1 MQVFEGMLE
10 MLSYAVYSEAGG
22 VGKTTLTANLA
33 VAHARAGLNVLAV
46 PLDPQDGDL
55 SYLLD
60 ADQDRANSDIDTLVH
75 HLVGRGNGDFM
86 DLVETVEHGVDIIPE
101 HNRLEDLG
109 EALRKE
115 KEARSDFGES
125 FPMWTQLQRVLR
137 EAEVHKHYDVLIV
150 DPPASSGPHLYNALD
165 ATRNLVL
172 PLEPSGKGQAS
183 VSGLDDLV
191 SNLEAQLE
199 INIGVLAAVP
209 NRFKGTKD
217 QDEIIQEV
225 EAQGFDVPVIIRD
238 RTSLLEGCWRKKCSA
253 FRYIQKHRDRQREY
267 ELETLAQF
275 DQLARHLEAEGGLDA
290 PNPPEAGEL
299 RPEEPEAE
307 A

>member
-1 MQVFEGMLE
+1 

-33 VAHARAGLNVLAV
+33 VAHARAGLDVLAI

-55 SYLLD
+55 SYLFD
-60 ADQDRANSDIDTLVH
+60 VDHDRSNSEVDTLVH
-75 HLVGRGNGDFM
+75 HLVGRGKGDFQ
-86 DLVETVEHGVDIIPE
+86 DLIKSVEHGVDIIPE

-115 KEARSDFGES
+115 QEARSDFGES

-165 ATRNLVL
+165 ATRNLVI
-172 PLEPSGKGQAS
+172 PVEPSGKGQAS

-191 SNLEAQLE
+191 TNLEDQLE

-217 QDEIIQEV
+217 QDEIIAEV
-225 EAQGFDVPVIIRD
+225 REQGFEVPVIFRD
-238 RTSLLEGCWRKKCSA
+238 RTSLLEGCWRQKCSA
-253 FRYIQKHRDRQREY
+253 FTYVREHRDRQREY
-267 ELETLAQF
+267 ELDTLTKF
-275 DQLARHLEAEGGLDA
+275 DELARNLEQQGGLEA
-290 PNPPEAGEL
+290 PNQPEPGNLEQDDL
-299 RPEEPEAE
+299 EVKP
-307 A
+307 

>member
-1 MQVFEGMLE
+1 

-22 VGKTTLTANLA
+22 VGKTTLSANLA
-33 VAHARAGLNVLAV
+33 VAHARAGLDVLVV

-55 SYLLD
+55 SYLFD
-60 ADQDRANSDIDTLVH
+60 VDQDRSNTEADTLVH
-75 HLVGRGNGDFM
+75 HLVGRANGEFSDI
-86 DLVETVEHGVDIIPE
+86 VQTVEHGVDIVPE

-115 KEARSDFGES
+115 QEARSDFGES

-137 EAEVHKHYDVLIV
+137 EANIHNQYDVLIV

-191 SNLEAQLE
+191 SNLEEQLE

-209 NRFKGTKD
+209 NRFKGTRD
-217 QDEIIQEV
+217 QGSIIDEIET
-225 EAQGFDVPVIIRD
+225 QGFDVPAILRD
-238 RTSLLEGCWRKKCSA
+238 RTSLLEGCWRKRCSA
-253 FRYIQKHRDRQREY
+253 FTYVREHRERTRDY
-267 ELETLAQF
+267 ELDTLEKF
-275 DQLARHLEAEGGLDA
+275 DRLARHLEQQGDIEA
-290 PNPPEAGEL
+290 PEPPQPGSLE
-299 RPEEPEAE
+299 REETEVRA
-307 A
+307 

>member
-1 MQVFEGMLE
+1 MGIDRQVPS

-33 VAHARAGLNVLAV
+33 VAHARAGLDVLAL

-55 SYLLD
+55 SHLLGVD
-60 ADQDRANSDIDTLVH
+60 DRRADPDVDTLVH
-75 HLVGRGNGDFM
+75 HLVGRAQGDFA
-86 DLVETVEHGVDIIPE
+86 DLIRTVEHGVDVVPE

-109 EALRKE
+109 QALRKE

-137 EAEVHKHYDVLIV
+137 EAEVHKQYDVLIV

-172 PLEPSGKGQAS
+172 PFEPSGKGKAS
-183 VSGLDDLV
+183 IRGLEDLV
-191 SNLEAQLE
+191 SNLEDQLE
-199 INIGVLAAVP
+199 ISIGVLAVVP
-209 NRFKGTKD
+209 NRVKGTRD
-217 QDEIIQEV
+217 QTTIIDQIE
-225 EAQGFDVPVIIRD
+225 EEGFGVPVAIRD
-238 RTSLLEGCWRKKCSA
+238 RTSLLEGCWTEHCSA
-253 FRYIQKHRDRQREY
+253 YTYVREHRDRRRDY
-267 ELETLAQF
+267 ELETLGKF
-275 DQLARHLEAEGGLDA
+275 DRLARHVEARGGIEA
-290 PNPPEAGEL
+290 PEPPEHG
-299 RPEEPEAE
+299 RIEESEVAE